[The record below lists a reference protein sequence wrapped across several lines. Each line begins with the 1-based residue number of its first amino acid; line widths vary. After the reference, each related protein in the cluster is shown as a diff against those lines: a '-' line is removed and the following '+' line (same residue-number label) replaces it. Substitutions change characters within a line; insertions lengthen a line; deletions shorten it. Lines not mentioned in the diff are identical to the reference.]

1 MSKLKDYIQLHLNIL
16 LFSLT
21 SVFSKAASVQYNK
34 HGLSSPLLYLFLFLM
49 VANCGIYAITWQQ
62 VIKKFSL
69 STAYANK
76 SVYLLW
82 SQIWAVLIFHENL
95 SIQNIIGILVVYL
108 EYGRCRDMNRTF
120 ILIMLSGTFFFR
132 CFTDTSENRAQNI
145 RYEKPNQG
153 ISQFPGDSLI
163 HHIYADP
170 PPQYMVLSKV
180 DMRYG
185 PVIDTAAY
193 VFVLLLSHF
202 ILKEKIT
209 KGKIMGNL
217 IIIAGILIYTL

>member
-34 HGLSSPLLYLFLFLM
+34 HGLSSPLLLLM
-49 VANCGIYAITWQQ
+49 IANCGIYAIAWQQ

-95 SIQNIIGILVVYL
+95 SIQNIIGILVVL
-108 EYGRCRDMNRTF
+108 FGVWTV
-120 ILIMLSGTFFFR
+120 
-132 CFTDTSENRAQNI
+132 Q
-145 RYEKPNQG
+145 RYE
-153 ISQFPGDSLI
+153 
-163 HHIYADP
+163 
-170 PPQYMVLSKV
+170 
-180 DMRYG
+180 
-185 PVIDTAAY
+185 
-193 VFVLLLSHF
+193 
-202 ILKEKIT
+202 
-209 KGKIMGNL
+209 
-217 IIIAGILIYTL
+217 

>member
-34 HGLSSPLLYLFLFLM
+34 HGLSSPLHYLFLFLM

-95 SIQNIIGILVVYL
+95 SIQNIIGILVVL
-108 EYGRCRDMNRTF
+108 FGVWTV
-120 ILIMLSGTFFFR
+120 
-132 CFTDTSENRAQNI
+132 Q
-145 RYEKPNQG
+145 RYE
-153 ISQFPGDSLI
+153 
-163 HHIYADP
+163 
-170 PPQYMVLSKV
+170 
-180 DMRYG
+180 
-185 PVIDTAAY
+185 
-193 VFVLLLSHF
+193 
-202 ILKEKIT
+202 
-209 KGKIMGNL
+209 
-217 IIIAGILIYTL
+217 